1 MTDDLDTQVNAT
13 IGWFSQIYL
22 GGIPSIITNDSAFLS
37 FICVVT
43 GTEALSGYRY
53 GDGNLSKRFSKFI
66 LNYFP
71 PAYHP
76 YDKDLF
82 ELRKKIVHAFSTA
95 RFALTHHHSELHL
108 GTLGKTNIILN
119 AGDFYAAFLFS
130 AQKYF
135 TDLRG
140 SPELK
145 TLLITR
151 LNSFGG
157 GSITVL
163 AVTVFDH
170 EPEEGQSDDKK
181 T

>member
-1 MTDDLDTQVNAT
+1 MPEDPDRHVNET
-13 IGWFSQIYL
+13 IRWFSQIYL

-37 FICVVT
+37 FVCIVT
-43 GTEALSGYRY
+43 ATEALSGYRY
-53 GDGNLSKRFSKFI
+53 SHTTLSIRFPRFI
-66 LNYFP
+66 ENYFP
-71 PAYHP
+71 ETYHP
-76 YDKDLF
+76 YAKDLYEF
-82 ELRKKIVHAFSTA
+82 RKKIVHAMSTA

-108 GTLGKTNIILN
+108 GTLGKNNIILN
-119 AGDFYAAFLFS
+119 AEDFYAAFLLS

-135 TDLRG
+135 TELRG

-145 TLLITR
+145 TLLIDR

-163 AVTVFDH
+163 PVTVFDH
-170 EPEEGQSDDKK
+170 EPEEGPSGEKK